1 MGQGARRI
9 LRASRSQICGS
20 LRTGE
25 GSSTSASCRKVVKN
39 PAGLSEFDQCS
50 MLWPFAVCRI
60 PARRPTR
67 PGFLNPGPL
76 GEDPSLTE

>member
-39 PAGLSEFDQCS
+39 PADCPNLTSARCFGRSQSAAFLLGVPPAQDSSTQGHWE
-50 MLWPFAVCRI
+50 RI
-60 PARRPTR
+60 RR
-67 PGFLNPGPL
+67 
-76 GEDPSLTE
+76 

>member
-25 GSSTSASCRKVVKN
+25 GSSTSASCRKGTHN
-39 PAGLSEFDQCS
+39 HFCPAGTKIWKF
-50 MLWPFAVCRI
+50 FY
-60 PARRPTR
+60 
-67 PGFLNPGPL
+67 
-76 GEDPSLTE
+76 